1 MSDSDKPINIPGEK
15 VFSHL
20 VRGEKYQVKNSF
32 SEEFPTH
39 IEIRRSARRRK
50 TISGR
55 IENDRIIVM
64 VPAHLTP
71 QAEERAVASIV
82 EKLRKQ
88 HRRKLA
94 QRTMNTTELGHYV
107 SKLDHRYCQ
116 GKARPAVVEW
126 SRDVATRW
134 GSCHYRTRTIQLHPA
149 LATMPRY
156 VLDYVIVHELCHL
169 TVPGGHTDAFWE
181 AVSAYPKVER
191 ARGYLDAASRYETKS
206 PTLDTDEKPRSECR

>member
-32 SEEFPTH
+32 SEEFPTD

-107 SKLDHRYCQ
+107 SK
-116 GKARPAVVEW
+116 
-126 SRDVATRW
+126 
-134 GSCHYRTRTIQLHPA
+134 
-149 LATMPRY
+149 
-156 VLDYVIVHELCHL
+156 
-169 TVPGGHTDAFWE
+169 
-181 AVSAYPKVER
+181 
-191 ARGYLDAASRYETKS
+191 
-206 PTLDTDEKPRSECR
+206 